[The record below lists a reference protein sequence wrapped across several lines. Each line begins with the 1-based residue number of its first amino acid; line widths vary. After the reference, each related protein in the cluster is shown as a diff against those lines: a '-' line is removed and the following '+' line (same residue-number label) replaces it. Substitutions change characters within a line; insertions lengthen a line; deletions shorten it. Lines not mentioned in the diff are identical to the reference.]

1 MALRNENA
9 QVQAQA
15 QEQETMP
22 WETSGDQT
30 AVEQAP
36 AQATAAAVAA
46 AAVAATAVAAPAV
59 QPQAATALAVNSAIG
74 QTCIL
79 QQMKD
84 VFTRMG
90 KEWSWKTYTGI
101 NVAGGAVK
109 TSAKA
114 SLGNR
119 IKVRVLN
126 WEYQWMSHCGLAQPT
141 DESKE
146 LVRYSRDGVHLE
158 KDGNVTCADYV
169 QQLKED
175 GYPNARTDKRAVIL
189 GVLIESERKVEGV
202 RYVAVSLSPSSL
214 NNWLAFVEQRD
225 LDIQFGGE
233 IDDPKK
239 QVVEMSVESVTNK
252 QKQDYSVFS
261 FKMAEMA

>member
-1 MALRNENA
+1 MALRNETTA
-9 QVQAQA
+9 QV
-15 QEQETMP
+15 QEQETQP
-22 WETSGDQT
+22 WETTGDQA
-30 AVEQAP
+30 AVEQTP
-36 AQATAAAVAA
+36 AQATEAI
-46 AAVAATAVAAPAV
+46 AAPAV
-59 QPQAATALAVNSAIG
+59 QPQAATAVAVNLAIG
-74 QTCIL
+74 QVCIL

-84 VFTRMG
+84 LFTRMG
-90 KEWSWKTYTGI
+90 KEWSWKTYTGV
-101 NVAGGAVK
+101 NVAGGAIK

-158 KDGNVTCADYV
+158 KDSNITCADWV
-169 QQLKED
+169 QSLKED

-189 GVLIESERKVEGV
+189 GVLVDSERKVEGV
-202 RYVAVSLSPSSL
+202 RYVAISLSPSSL
-214 NNWLAFVEQRD
+214 NNWLAFVEQRN
-225 LDIQFGGE
+225 LDIQFAGE
-233 IDDPKK
+233 IDDPMK

-261 FKMAEMA
+261 FNMAEPA

>member
-1 MALRNENA
+1 MALRNETTA
-9 QVQAQA
+9 QV
-15 QEQETMP
+15 QEQETQP
-22 WETSGDQT
+22 WETTGDQT
-30 AVEQAP
+30 AVEQTP
-36 AQATAAAVAA
+36 AQATE
-46 AAVAATAVAAPAV
+46 TVAAPAV
-59 QPQAATALAVNSAIG
+59 QPQAATAVAVNSAIG
-74 QTCIL
+74 QVCIL

-84 VFTRMG
+84 IFARMG

-101 NVAGGAVK
+101 NVAGGAIK

-126 WEYQWMSHCGLAQPT
+126 WEFQWMAHCGLAQPT

-146 LVRYSRDGVHLE
+146 LVRYSRNGETLE
-158 KDGNVTCADYV
+158 KDSSITCAEWV
-169 QQLKED
+169 RQLKED
-175 GYPNARTDKRAVIL
+175 GYPNAKVEKRAVVL
-189 GVLIESERKVEGV
+189 GVLVDSERKVEGV

-233 IDDPKK
+233 IDDPMK

-261 FKMAEMA
+261 FKMAEPA

>member
-1 MALRNENA
+1 MALRNETTA
-9 QVQAQA
+9 QV
-15 QEQETMP
+15 QEQETQP
-22 WETSGDQT
+22 WETTGDQA
-30 AVEQAP
+30 AVEQTP
-36 AQATAAAVAA
+36 AQATEAI
-46 AAVAATAVAAPAV
+46 AAPAV
-59 QPQAATALAVNSAIG
+59 QPQAATAVAVHSAIG
-74 QTCIL
+74 QVCIL

-90 KEWSWKTYTGI
+90 KEWSWKTYTGV

-158 KDGNVTCADYV
+158 KTAIS
-169 QQLKED
+169 
-175 GYPNARTDKRAVIL
+175 PA
-189 GVLIESERKVEGV
+189 LIGFKV
-202 RYVAVSLSPSSL
+202 
-214 NNWLAFVEQRD
+214 
-225 LDIQFGGE
+225 
-233 IDDPKK
+233 
-239 QVVEMSVESVTNK
+239 
-252 QKQDYSVFS
+252 
-261 FKMAEMA
+261 

>member
-1 MALRNENA
+1 MALRNETTA
-9 QVQAQA
+9 QV
-15 QEQETMP
+15 QEQETQP
-22 WETSGDQT
+22 WETTGDQT
-30 AVEQAP
+30 AVEQTT
-36 AQATAAAVAA
+36 AQATE
-46 AAVAATAVAAPAV
+46 TVAAPAV
-59 QPQAATALAVNSAIG
+59 QPQAATAVAVNSAIG
-74 QTCIL
+74 QVCIL

-233 IDDPKK
+233 IDDPMK

-261 FKMAEMA
+261 FKMAELA

>member
-1 MALRNENA
+1 MALRNETTA
-9 QVQAQA
+9 QV
-15 QEQETMP
+15 QEQETQP
-22 WETSGDQT
+22 WETTGDQA
-30 AVEQAP
+30 AVEQTP
-36 AQATAAAVAA
+36 AQATEASAAPAVQPQ
-46 AAVAATAVAAPAV
+46 AAPAV
-59 QPQAATALAVNSAIG
+59 QPQAATAVAVNSAIG
-74 QTCIL
+74 QVCIL

-90 KEWSWKTYTGI
+90 KEWSWKTYTGV
-101 NVAGGAVK
+101 NVAGGAIK

-126 WEYQWMSHCGLAQPT
+126 WEFQWMVHCGLAQPT

-146 LVRYSRDGVHLE
+146 LVRYSRNGETLE
-158 KDGNVTCADYV
+158 KDSSVTCAEWV
-169 QQLKED
+169 RQLKED
-175 GYPNARTDKRAVIL
+175 GYPGAKVEKRAVIL
-189 GVLIESERKVEGV
+189 GVLVDSDRKVEGV

-233 IDDPKK
+233 IDDPMK
-239 QVVEMSVESVTNK
+239 QVVELSVESVTNK

-261 FKMAEMA
+261 FKMAELA

>member
-1 MALRNENA
+1 
-9 QVQAQA
+9 
-15 QEQETMP
+15 
-22 WETSGDQT
+22 
-30 AVEQAP
+30 
-36 AQATAAAVAA
+36 
-46 AAVAATAVAAPAV
+46 
-59 QPQAATALAVNSAIG
+59 
-74 QTCIL
+74 
-79 QQMKD
+79 MKD

-90 KEWSWKTYTGI
+90 KEWSWKTYTGV
-101 NVAGGAVK
+101 NVAGGAIK

-114 SLGNR
+114 NLGNR

-158 KDGNVTCADYV
+158 KDSNITCADWV
-169 QQLKED
+169 QSLKED

-189 GVLIESERKVEGV
+189 GVLADSERKVEGV

-233 IDDPKK
+233 IDDPMK
-239 QVVEMSVESVTNK
+239 QVVEMSVESVINK

-261 FKMAEMA
+261 FKMAELA

>member
-1 MALRNENA
+1 MALREKA
-9 QVQAQA
+9 VETQEIDTHEAAVHDQAFVP
-15 QEQETMP
+15 QEQT
-22 WETSGDQT
+22 
-30 AVEQAP
+30 
-36 AQATAAAVAA
+36 QATAPVAQPTQLA
-46 AAVAATAVAAPAV
+46 EVAAPA
-59 QPQAATALAVNSAIG
+59 ANAVAVPANPLM

-84 VFTRMG
+84 LFTRMG

-109 TSAKA
+109 TAAKA

-146 LVRYSRDGVHLE
+146 LVRYSRDGVNLE
-158 KDGNVTCADYV
+158 KGGMTCDAWV
-169 QQLKED
+169 QQLKEE

-189 GVLIESERKVEGV
+189 GVLIDSERKVEGV

-214 NNWLAFVEQRD
+214 NNWLAFIEQRD
-225 LDIQFGGE
+225 LDIQFGGV
-233 IDDPKK
+233 IDDPLK

-261 FKMAEMA
+261 FNMAEPV

>member
-15 QEQETMP
+15 QEQENMP

-30 AVEQAP
+30 VVEQAP
-36 AQATAAAVAA
+36 AQATA
-46 AAVAATAVAAPAV
+46 AVAAPAV
-59 QPQAATALAVNSAIG
+59 QPQAATALAVNSATG
-74 QTCIL
+74 HTCIL
-79 QQMKD
+79 RQMKD

-101 NVAGGAVK
+101 NVAGGAIK

-189 GVLIESERKVEGV
+189 GVLIESERKVEGI

-233 IDDPKK
+233 IDDQMK

-261 FKMAEMA
+261 FKMAELA